1 MTVIPSQ
8 INAMLK
14 VYAKVSRAQDSLLER
29 TTNGISEVEDVV
41 EISTEAKRRQ
51 ITEQTRMEVIK
62 RVKETVNNGKE

>member
-29 TTNGISEVEDVV
+29 TSNGVGEVEDVV
-41 EISTEAKRRQ
+41 DISTEAKRRQ

>member
-14 VYAKVSRAQDSLLER
+14 VYARVSRAQDSLPER
-29 TTNGISEVEDVV
+29 NGNGVGEVEDVV
-41 EISTEAKRRQ
+41 DISTEAKRRQ

-62 RVKETVNNGKE
+62 RVKETVNNGKG